1 MEFVYT
7 AGAQKL
13 SEEFISKI
21 RGTQEP
27 NCKAHLQ
34 FKLYFQI
41 RYGELF

>member
-1 MEFVYT
+1 MESVYKVR
-7 AGAQKL
+7 APNL
-13 SEEFISKI
+13 SEEFISEV